1 MGSPVPEVDAA
12 SLEQVIAQLGQTGL
26 AATVFDPEWRMRW
39 VSEEQKRLLDEWDEE
54 ALGYGRTLP
63 ETLAADVWRRALVP
77 EDVVRWAADMLS
89 WVLADAEGGP
99 QEVIDRLSPDLSPD
113 ERAMIAEA
121 LPGLTPGGPHP
132 LWVSSVRFVQGDLP
146 PVEIGYVGLR
156 LRDPEG
162 RLLGTALLYAPD
174 LPASILLMVT
184 RGDRDMFARMARL
197 VEPGRRR
204 AAILFADLQS
214 STDLSRRLPSA
225 AYFRLVRAATTA
237 IDDVIV
243 RKLGIVGK
251 HAGDGVTAFF
261 LEDDL
266 GDVSA
271 AARTAVEAA
280 REIPG
285 AAYEAAAALAQD
297 ADMIDI
303 VGSYRINVGLHWG
316 GALYMGQVVTG
327 GRLEVTALGDAVN
340 DCARIQ
346 QTARDGELLASKDL
360 VERLGHEDAA
370 ALGIDPEALVYELV
384 GEIEGAPEKALR
396 DAAAIPVTSL
406 VAGDRSAR

>member
-1 MGSPVPEVDAA
+1 MIGQ
-12 SLEQVIAQLGQTGL
+12 LEHTGL
-26 AATVFDPEWRMRW
+26 AATVFDHEWRMRW
-39 VSEEQKRLLDEWDEE
+39 VSEEQKRLLSEWDEDV
-54 ALGYGRTLP
+54 LGYGKRLP
-63 ETLAADVWRRALVP
+63 ETLAAPVWREALVP
-77 EDVVRWAADMLS
+77 EDVVRWSADMLS
-89 WVLADAEGGP
+89 WVLADAEGGV
-99 QEVIDRLSPDLSPD
+99 QEVIDTLSPSLSED
-113 ERAMIAEA
+113 ERSALVSA
-121 LPGLTPGGPHP
+121 LPQIERGGNQP

-146 PVEIGYVGLR
+146 PIEIGYVGIR
-156 LRDPEG
+156 MRDPEG
-162 RLLGTALLYAPD
+162 RLLGTAILYAPD
-174 LPASILLMVT
+174 LPASILLLVT

-243 RKLGIVGK
+243 RRLGIVGK

-266 GDVSA
+266 GDVSG
-271 AARTAVEAA
+271 AARAAVEAA

-285 AAYEAAAALAQD
+285 AAYEAAAALAD
-297 ADMIDI
+297 ATDLLDLS
-303 VGSYRINVGLHWG
+303 SYRINVGLHWG

-327 GRLEVTALGDAVN
+327 GRLEVTALGDQVN

-346 QTARDGELLASKDL
+346 QTARNGQLLASKDL
-360 VERLGHEDAA
+360 VERLSHDDAA
-370 ALGIDPEALVYELV
+370 ALGLDPDGLVYELV
-384 GEIEGAPEKALR
+384 GEMEGVPEKALR

-406 VAGDRSAR
+406 VAADRIAR

>member
-1 MGSPVPEVDAA
+1 MIGQ
-12 SLEQVIAQLGQTGL
+12 LEHTGL
-26 AATVFDPEWRMRW
+26 AATVFDHEWRMRW
-39 VSEEQKRLLDEWDEE
+39 VSEEQKRLLSEWNEE
-54 ALGYGRTLP
+54 ELGIGKRLP
-63 ETLAADVWRRALVP
+63 ESLAAPVWREALVP

-89 WVLADAEGGP
+89 WVLADAKGGV
-99 QEVIDRLSPDLSPD
+99 QEVIDTLSPNLSED
-113 ERAMIAEA
+113 ERAALVSA
-121 LPGLTPGGPHP
+121 LPHIEPGGNQP
-132 LWVSSVRFVQGDLP
+132 LWISSVRFVQRDLP
-146 PVEIGYVGLR
+146 PIEIGYVGIR
-156 LRDPEG
+156 MRDPEG
-162 RLLGTALLYAPD
+162 RLLGTAILYAPD
-174 LPASILLMVT
+174 LPASILLLVT

-243 RKLGIVGK
+243 RRLGIVGK

-271 AARTAVEAA
+271 AARAAIEAA

-285 AAYEAAAALAQD
+285 AAYEAAAALSD
-297 ADMIDI
+297 ATDLLDLS
-303 VGSYRINVGLHWG
+303 SYRINVGLHWG

-327 GRLEVTALGDAVN
+327 GRLEVTALGDQVN

-346 QTARDGELLASKDL
+346 QTARHGQLLASKDL
-360 VERLGHEDAA
+360 VERLSHDDAA
-370 ALGIDPEALVYELV
+370 ALGLDPDGLVYDLV
-384 GEIEGAPEKALR
+384 GEIEGVPEKALR

-406 VAGDRSAR
+406 VAADRMAR

>member
-1 MGSPVPEVDAA
+1 MGPPVPQVESA
-12 SLEQVIAQLGQTGL
+12 SLDQVIAELSQTGL
-26 AATVFDPEWRMRW
+26 AATIFDHEWRMRW
-39 VSEEQKRLLDEWDEE
+39 VSDEQKRLLDEWDEDE
-54 ALGYGRTLP
+54 LGYGRRLP
-63 ETLAADVWRRALVP
+63 ETLGARVWRSALIP
-77 EDVVRWAADMLS
+77 EDVVRWSADMLK
-89 WVLADAEGGP
+89 WVIADAEGGVD
-99 QEVIDRLSPDLSPD
+99 EVLASLSPELDPD
-113 ERAMIAEA
+113 ERAALAEA
-121 LPGLTPGGPHP
+121 LPNLPPGGPQP
-132 LWVSSVRFVQGDLP
+132 LWVSSVRFTQGDLP
-146 PVEIGYVGLR
+146 PIDTGYVGIR
-156 LRDPEG
+156 LRDPGG

-184 RGDRDMFARMARL
+184 RGDREMFARMARL
-197 VEPGRRR
+197 VDPGRRR

-214 STDLSRRLPSA
+214 STALSRRLPSA

-243 RKLGIVGK
+243 RRLGIVGK

-271 AARTAVEAA
+271 SARAAVEAA
-280 REIPG
+280 RQIPG
-285 AAYEAAAALAQD
+285 AAYEAAAALADD
-297 ADMIDI
+297 ADLIDLA
-303 VGSYRINVGLHWG
+303 SYRINVGVHWG

-346 QTARDGELLASKDL
+346 QTARNGELLASKDL
-360 VERLGHEDAA
+360 VERLTQEDAA
-370 ALGIDPEALVYELV
+370 ALGIDPEGLVYELV
-384 GEIEGAPEKALR
+384 GEIEGVPEKALR

-406 VAGDRSAR
+406 AAADRTAR

>member
-1 MGSPVPEVDAA
+1 MGSPTPQATAA
-12 SLEQVIAQLGQTGL
+12 SLEQVIEQLEQTGL
-26 AATVFDPEWRMRW
+26 AATVFDHEWRMRW
-39 VSEEQKRLLDEWDEE
+39 VSDEQKQLLSEWDEE
-54 ALGYGRTLP
+54 ALGYGRRLQ
-63 ETLAADVWRRALVP
+63 ETLAANVWRRALVP
-77 EDVVRWAADMLS
+77 EDVVRWSSDMLS
-89 WVLADAEGGP
+89 WVIADAEGGV
-99 QEVIDRLSPDLSPD
+99 QEVIDTLSPNLTPE
-113 ERAMIAEA
+113 EREA
-121 LPGLTPGGPHP
+121 LTAGLPQLPPGGPQP
-132 LWVSSVRFVQGDLP
+132 LWVSSVSFTQGDLP
-146 PVEIGYVGLR
+146 PIDVGYVGIR
-156 LRDPEG
+156 LRDPDG
-162 RLLGTALLYAPD
+162 ALLGTAILYAPD
-174 LPASILLMVT
+174 LPASILLLVT

-214 STDLSRRLPSA
+214 STDLSKRLPSA

-261 LEDDL
+261 LEDDV
-266 GDVSA
+266 GGVSA
-271 AARTAVEAA
+271 AARAAVEAA

-285 AAYEAAAALAQD
+285 AAYEAAAALAD
-297 ADMIDI
+297 ATDLIDLS
-303 VGSYRINVGLHWG
+303 SYRINVGIHWG

-346 QTARDGELLASKDL
+346 QTARHGQLLASKDL
-360 VERLGHEDAA
+360 VERLSHEDAA
-370 ALGIDPEALVYELV
+370 ALGVNPEGLVYDMV

-406 VAGDRSAR
+406 AAADRVAR

>member
-1 MGSPVPEVDAA
+1 
-12 SLEQVIAQLGQTGL
+12 
-26 AATVFDPEWRMRW
+26 
-39 VSEEQKRLLDEWDEE
+39 
-54 ALGYGRTLP
+54 
-63 ETLAADVWRRALVP
+63 
-77 EDVVRWAADMLS
+77 
-89 WVLADAEGGP
+89 
-99 QEVIDRLSPDLSPD
+99 
-113 ERAMIAEA
+113 
-121 LPGLTPGGPHP
+121 
-132 LWVSSVRFVQGDLP
+132 
-146 PVEIGYVGLR
+146 
-156 LRDPEG
+156 
-162 RLLGTALLYAPD
+162 
-174 LPASILLMVT
+174 
-184 RGDRDMFARMARL
+184 MARL

-243 RKLGIVGK
+243 RRLGIVGK

-261 LEDDL
+261 LEEDL

-271 AARTAVEAA
+271 AARAAVEAA

-285 AAYEAAAALAQD
+285 AAYEAAAALTED
-297 ADMIDI
+297 DDLIEI
-303 VGSYRINVGLHWG
+303 VSSYRINVGLHWG

-360 VERLGHEDAA
+360 VERLSREDAA
-370 ALGIDPEALVYELV
+370 TLGVDPEALVYELV
-384 GEIEGAPEKALR
+384 GEIEGVPEKALR
-396 DAAAIPVTSL
+396 DVASIPVTSL
-406 VAGDRSAR
+406 AAADRMGR

>member
-12 SLEQVIAQLGQTGL
+12 SLEQVIAQLDQTGL
-26 AATVFDPEWRMRW
+26 AATVFDDGWRMRW
-39 VSEEQKRLLDEWDEE
+39 ISEEQKRLLDEWDEE

-77 EDVVRWAADMLS
+77 EDVMRWAADMLS
-89 WVLADAEGGP
+89 WVIADTEGGV
-99 QEVIDRLSPDLSPD
+99 QGVIDNLSPDLNPD
-113 ERAMIAEA
+113 ERALITQA
-121 LPGLTPGGPHP
+121 LPHLTPGGPHP
-132 LWVSSVRFVQGDLP
+132 LWVSSVRFTQGDLP
-146 PVEIGYVGLR
+146 PIEVGYVGFR
-156 LRDPEG
+156 LRDPGG

-174 LPASILLMVT
+174 LPASIMLMVT

-243 RKLGIVGK
+243 RRLGIVGK

-266 GDVSA
+266 GDVSG

-285 AAYEAAAALAQD
+285 AAYEAAAALAD
-297 ADMIDI
+297 DDLIEI

-360 VERLGHEDAA
+360 VERLGPKDAA
-370 ALGIDPEALVYELV
+370 ALGVDPEGLVYELV
-384 GEIEGAPEKALR
+384 GEIEGVPEKALR

-406 VAGDRSAR
+406 AAADRMGR

>member
-1 MGSPVPEVDAA
+1 M
-12 SLEQVIAQLGQTGL
+12 
-26 AATVFDPEWRMRW
+26 
-39 VSEEQKRLLDEWDEE
+39 
-54 ALGYGRTLP
+54 
-63 ETLAADVWRRALVP
+63 
-77 EDVVRWAADMLS
+77 
-89 WVLADAEGGP
+89 
-99 QEVIDRLSPDLSPD
+99 
-113 ERAMIAEA
+113 
-121 LPGLTPGGPHP
+121 
-132 LWVSSVRFVQGDLP
+132 RFVQRDLP
-146 PVEIGYVGLR
+146 PIEIGYVGIR
-156 LRDPEG
+156 MRDPEG
-162 RLLGTALLYAPD
+162 RLLGTAILYAPD
-174 LPASILLMVT
+174 LPASILLLVT

-243 RKLGIVGK
+243 RRLGIVGK

-271 AARTAVEAA
+271 AARAAIEAA

-285 AAYEAAAALAQD
+285 AAYEAAAALSD
-297 ADMIDI
+297 ATDLLDLS
-303 VGSYRINVGLHWG
+303 SYRINVGLHWG

-327 GRLEVTALGDAVN
+327 GRLEVTALGDQVN

-346 QTARDGELLASKDL
+346 QTARHGQLLASKDL
-360 VERLGHEDAA
+360 VERLSHDDAA
-370 ALGIDPEALVYELV
+370 ALGLDPDGLVYDLV
-384 GEIEGAPEKALR
+384 GEIEGVPEKALR

-406 VAGDRSAR
+406 VAADRMAR

>member
-1 MGSPVPEVDAA
+1 MGSPTSQVTAA
-12 SLEQVIAQLGQTGL
+12 SLDQVIDELGHTGL
-26 AATVFDPEWRMRW
+26 AATVFDAEWRMRW
-39 VSEEQKRLLDEWDEE
+39 VSEEQKRLLSEWDEE
-54 ALGYGRTLP
+54 ALGYGRRLQ
-63 ETLAADVWRRALVP
+63 ETLAAEVWRGALVA
-77 EDVVRWAADMLS
+77 EDVVRWSADMLS
-89 WVLADAEGGP
+89 WVVADAEGGV
-99 QEVIDRLSPDLSPD
+99 QEVIDSLSPNLSEQ
-113 ERAMIAEA
+113 ERAAIIAA
-121 LPGLTPGGPHP
+121 LPELEPGGAQP

-146 PVEIGYVGLR
+146 PVEIGYVGIR
-156 LRDPEG
+156 LRAPDG

-197 VEPGRRR
+197 ADPGRRR

-243 RKLGIVGK
+243 RRLGIVGK

-261 LEDDL
+261 FEDDL
-266 GDVSA
+266 GSVSR
-271 AARTAVEAA
+271 AARAAVEAA
-280 REIPG
+280 RELPR
-285 AAYEAAAALAQD
+285 AAYEAAAALADD
-297 ADMIDI
+297 ADLLDLS
-303 VGSYRINVGLHWG
+303 GYRINVGLHWG

-327 GRLEVTALGDAVN
+327 GRLEVTALGDVVN

-346 QTARDGELLASKDL
+346 QTARDGQLLASKDL
-360 VERLGHEDAA
+360 VERLGHDDAT
-370 ALGIDPEALVYELV
+370 ALGVDPDGLVYELV
-384 GEIEGAPEKALR
+384 GEIEGVPEKALR

-406 VAGDRSAR
+406 AAGAREGR

>member
-1 MGSPVPEVDAA
+1 M
-12 SLEQVIAQLGQTGL
+12 
-26 AATVFDPEWRMRW
+26 
-39 VSEEQKRLLDEWDEE
+39 
-54 ALGYGRTLP
+54 
-63 ETLAADVWRRALVP
+63 LV
-77 EDVVRWAADMLS
+77 
-89 WVLADAEGGP
+89 
-99 QEVIDRLSPDLSPD
+99 
-113 ERAMIAEA
+113 EA
-121 LPGLTPGGPHP
+121 LPNLPPGGPHP
-132 LWVSSVRFVQGDLP
+132 LWVSSVSFIQGDLP
-146 PVEIGYVGLR
+146 PVETGYVGIR

-162 RLLGTALLYAPD
+162 TLLGTALLYAPD
-174 LPASILLMVT
+174 LPASILLMVA

-243 RKLGIVGK
+243 RRLGIVGK

-271 AARTAVEAA
+271 AARAAVEAA
-280 REIPG
+280 REIPE
-285 AAYEAAAALAQD
+285 AAYEAAAALTEGEELLEMAG
-297 ADMIDI
+297 A
-303 VGSYRINVGLHWG
+303 YRINVGLHWG

-360 VERLGHEDAA
+360 VERLTGDDAT
-370 ALGIDPEALVYELV
+370 ALGVDPESLVYQLV
-384 GEIEGAPEKALR
+384 GEIEGVPEKALR

-406 VAGDRSAR
+406 AAADRSGR